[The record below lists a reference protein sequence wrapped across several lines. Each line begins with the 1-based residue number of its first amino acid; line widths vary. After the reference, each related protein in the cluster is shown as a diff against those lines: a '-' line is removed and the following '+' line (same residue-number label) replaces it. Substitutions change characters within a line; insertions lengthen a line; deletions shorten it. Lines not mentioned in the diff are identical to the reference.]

1 MKKILIIEDD
11 QIVANIY
18 RNKFSLEGYSV
29 EIALDG
35 ETGLE
40 LSRTFRPDA
49 VVLDLMLPKI
59 SGVEVLKR
67 LRSQP
72 EFQALPILVFSN
84 TYLANMVQEAWKA
97 GATKCLSKASC
108 SPKQVIEAMKN
119 MLANAQ
125 TAGGAPASPEPEA
138 PKAPAAPVSAPVNSE
153 SVPPPQPARE
163 PSPTLTTQDAD
174 AEFQADLR
182 SSFIEGLPGT
192 LATLRGLLQML
203 VKAENEMVRLKVVQ
217 DLYRRI
223 HALTGNAGLTGLGEI
238 AQMSDALEALLKELY
253 EKPKNINRSTLRTVA
268 LAIDFLGLLFD
279 RGRLTD
285 RAEQP
290 QANIL
295 VVDDEPISR
304 RAITY
309 ALEKAKLKCV
319 SVEDPQLA
327 YTLLT
332 ENPFDLIFLDV
343 DMPGMNGHELCAKLR
358 KLAHHKKTPVVFVT
372 SLTDFESRTNSTM
385 SGGNDFIAKP
395 FLFIELA
402 VRALVYVLRGRL
414 RPGQK
419 PHKPAP
425 APCPAAAAAA
435 A

>member
-18 RNKFSLEGYSV
+18 RNKFSLEGYGV

-35 ETGLE
+35 EAGLE

-49 VVLDLMLPKI
+49 IVLDLMLPKM

-72 EFQALPILVFSN
+72 EFQALPVLVFSN

-309 ALEKAKLKCV
+309 SLEKAKLKSV
-319 SVEDPQLA
+319 NVEDPQLA

-332 ENPFDLIFLDV
+332 ENAFDLVFLDV
-343 DMPGMNGHELCAKLR
+343 DMPGMNGYELCAKLR